1 MDRLEKLPRP
11 WMALLIGVVGLI
23 ASLFSYSFEL
33 QQIRISLLFA
43 PIFPLLAAL
52 AWGMRGALLAGFAS
66 FWFLFPFWL
75 WPDNGY
81 GNLGAILHYVV
92 WLLAHGWSS
101 DVRKVNAKWWN
112 HPVVVQMALIP
123 VNYLLIVKLERGLM
137 SFNPAPWAP
146 FSHSDMSQQVAE
158 FIFIKNTINM
168 VLLVAVAHSLLALPM
183 LRKVFRLD
191 DGGKAARFNLLIFV
205 SSIALG
211 FLLTILLSVSTHML
225 AGSSFAISAFWQGT
239 PTEVVTAFLLF
250 SVSLLAGGS
259 AARFVENRLRY
270 EAEINSHLEVKH
282 QELAYK
288 NEDLEALLYM
298 VSHDVRTPLVN
309 IRGFAMELRELLR
322 DPEKVAHDPEVY
334 RDIQQSLQFIDTGA
348 QRLSAIASGALR
360 IARLGRGDLHPQEI
374 NPREIVEEALEG
386 IQYQI
391 QETGTLVHVGEMPP
405 CIGDKG
411 FFLQVITNLLDN
423 AIKYRGT
430 EEKGA
435 QIEIYGH
442 QNEKWCTY
450 TVRDHGPMI
459 PEFQRGRIF
468 EPLFRIDR
476 HSRIAGQGLGL
487 AIARRL
493 LSLQGG
499 RIWVEAAEHGD
510 GNRFCLTLPATGK

>member
-1 MDRLEKLPRP
+1 
-11 WMALLIGVVGLI
+11 MALLLGVIGLV

-33 QQIRISLLFA
+33 QNIRISLLFA
-43 PIFPLLAAL
+43 PIFPLLAAM
-52 AWGMRGALLAGFAS
+52 AWGMRGALLAGVAS

-81 GNLGAILHYVV
+81 GNLASVV
-92 WLLAHGWSS
+92 QSLLWLIVHGWSS
-101 DVRKVNAKWWN
+101 DQRKRKSAWWN
-112 HPVVVQMALIP
+112 HPVLVQMFLIP
-123 VNYLLIVKLERGLM
+123 FNYLLIVNLELALM
-137 SFNPAPWAP
+137 SWNPAPWAP
-146 FSHSDMSQQVAE
+146 FSHSHMTHQVAE
-158 FIFIKNTINM
+158 FIFIKNSINM
-168 VLLVAVAHSLLALPM
+168 VLLVAVAHALLALPF
-183 LRKVFRLD
+183 LRKMLRLD
-191 DGGKAARFNLLIFV
+191 DGGKSARYNVWIFL
-205 SSIALG
+205 SSIALAM
-211 FLLTILLSVSTHML
+211 LLTFLIGISVKML
-225 AGSSFAISAFWQGT
+225 EGSAFSISLFWQAT
-239 PTEVVTAFLLF
+239 PSEVVTAFLLF
-250 SVSLLAGGS
+250 SVSMLAGGS

-270 EAEINSHLEVKH
+270 EAEINSNLEVKH

-322 DPEKVAHDPEVY
+322 DPVKVAADPEVY
-334 RDIQQSLQFIDTGA
+334 RDVQQSLQFIDTGA

-360 IARLGRGDLHPQEI
+360 IARLGRGDLHPQVI
-374 NPREIVEEALEG
+374 HPNEIVAEALDG
-386 IQYQI
+386 MQYQI
-391 QETGTLVHVGEMPP
+391 QETGTHVHVSEMPS

-411 FFLQVITNLLDN
+411 FFLQVITNLVDN
-423 AIKYRGT
+423 AIKYRGN
-430 EEKGA
+430 EESGA
-435 QIEIYGH
+435 RIEIYGY

-450 TVRDHGPMI
+450 TIRDHGPMI

-476 HSRIAGQGLGL
+476 HSRISGQGLGL

-510 GNRFCLTLPATGK
+510 GNRFCLTLPAPGK

>member
-1 MDRLEKLPRP
+1 
-11 WMALLIGVVGLI
+11 MALLLGVMGLV

-33 QQIRISLLFA
+33 QNIRISLLFA
-43 PIFPLLAAL
+43 PIFPLLAAM
-52 AWGMRGALLAGFAS
+52 AWGMRGALLSGIAS

-81 GNLGAILHYVV
+81 GNLASVV
-92 WLLAHGWSS
+92 QSLLWLVALGWSC
-101 DVRKVNAKWWN
+101 DQRRIKMTWWN
-112 HPVVVQMALIP
+112 HPVVVQLFLIP
-123 VNYLLIVKLERGLM
+123 FNYLLIVHLELGLM
-137 SFNPAPWAP
+137 RWNPAPWAP
-146 FSHSDMSQQVAE
+146 FSHSGMTQRVAE
-158 FIFIKNTINM
+158 FIFIKNSINM
-168 VLLVAVAHSLLALPM
+168 VLLVAVAHALLALPILRRM
-183 LRKVFRLD
+183 LRME
-191 DGGKAARFNLLIFV
+191 DGGKSARFNVWIFL
-205 SSIALG
+205 SSLALAV
-211 FLLTILLSVSTHML
+211 LLTVLIGISTKMVIGSEFTL
-225 AGSSFAISAFWQGT
+225 ANLWQGT
-239 PTEVVTAFLLF
+239 PSEMVTAFLLF
-250 SVSLLAGGS
+250 AVSMLAGGS
-259 AARFVENRLRY
+259 AARFVERRLKY
-270 EAEINSHLEVKH
+270 EAEINSNLEMKH

-322 DPEKVAHDPEVY
+322 DPMKVASDPNVYTEV
-334 RDIQQSLQFIDTGA
+334 QQSLQFIDSGA

-374 NPREIVEEALEG
+374 HPKEVVAEALEG
-386 IQYQI
+386 MQYQI
-391 QETGTLVHVGEMPP
+391 QETGTHVHVSEMPS

-411 FFLQVITNLLDN
+411 FFLQVITNLVDN
-423 AIKYRGT
+423 AIKYRGN
-430 EEKGA
+430 EETGA
-435 QIEIYGH
+435 RIEIYGY

-510 GNRFCLTLPATGK
+510 GNRFCITLPAPVK